1 MGKVRKNWG
10 KLGKIG
16 KNGKNLG
23 KYGKI
28 GKNWKKWE
36 KWEKIGKIGKNWKKW
51 EKLEKI
57 EKNIFPFFPWFTS
70 KKSRRPLDFHFRTNN
85 CTGIE
90 SGFMGQHSTVDSAV
104 EFAPDF
110 IYNLINDS
118 KLNTGQQKLDDGR
131 ECQRQLR
138 LVRKRFQTN

>member
-1 MGKVRKNWG
+1 MGKVRKNWE

-16 KNGKNLG
+16 KNEKNLG

-36 KWEKIGKIGKNWKKW
+36 KWEKIGKIGKNGKKL

-70 KKSRRPLDFHFRTNN
+70 KKSRRPL
-85 CTGIE
+85 
-90 SGFMGQHSTVDSAV
+90 GFERLCDPFAIYPFSTPAFNSNQVIS
-104 EFAPDF
+104 F
-110 IYNLINDS
+110 IMHICNMCVKDLIDEKKKIS
-118 KLNTGQQKLDDGR
+118 
-131 ECQRQLR
+131 LR
-138 LVRKRFQTN
+138 NPFE